1 MKVMAQMATARNIA
15 KRSTWMWWV
24 FALGPDWV
32 FLLLC
37 ETRSKRRLLTISRS
51 GQYRRVTLNNKYYHN
66 PSRSLQKSSQSKE
79 ICGGVVKQKE
89 AAGDYISR
97 SLLGFSMNSARLRRR
112 AWAPSPIRS
121 LFSAASISLCVRF
134 SFMRIASFSPLS
146 DLHHEGL
153 FMLSVSTA
161 GAKLG
166 LPIERAQQ
174 IINYLLIY

>member
-1 MKVMAQMATARNIA
+1 MKLLAQAATDVTAT
-15 KRSTWMWWV
+15 KC
-24 FALGPDWV
+24 DE
-32 FLLLC
+32 FLLLVPSGLFYYYVKPVSN
-37 ETRSKRRLLTISRS
+37 EGRPLSISRS
-51 GQYRRVTLNNKYYHN
+51 GQYRRATLNNKYYHN